1 MSAESELVKLLS
13 GNDWEEQHIARA
25 VEIIRFRTYDLS
37 RVRPNLA
44 TYGMIRLRQVTSLV
58 SNDSLQEF

>member
-25 VEIIRFRTYDLS
+25 VEIIRSRTYDLS

>member
-25 VEIIRFRTYDLS
+25 VEIIRFRTHDLS
-37 RVRPNLA
+37 RVRPHLA
-44 TYGMIRLRQVTSLV
+44 TYGMIRLRQATSRV
-58 SNDSLQEF
+58 SNDRLQEV